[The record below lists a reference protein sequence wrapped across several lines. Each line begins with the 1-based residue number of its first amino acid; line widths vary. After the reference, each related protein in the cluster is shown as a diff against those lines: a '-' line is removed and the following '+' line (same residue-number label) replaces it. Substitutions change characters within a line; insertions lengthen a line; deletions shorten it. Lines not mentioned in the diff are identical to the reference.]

1 MPYQCHEH
9 EDLYLEQLGF
19 IKSFIDETN
28 CTNFVIIGD
37 FNANLRNT
45 GTNLFA
51 AHMTDF
57 CQENELIISSRV
69 ILPHD
74 TYTYVGHRDG
84 TSHFSWLDHVV
95 SSADFHK
102 SILDISVGYDTCD
115 EDHLPVTIDFDVNI
129 LPCLTDS
136 SNESVFKINWE
147 TVSEADLKYFFK
159 LTDKEFSNI
168 ELPVDALVCTD
179 LECHHDHHK
188 VMIETLYNNIISILK
203 DSSSHMCSMVNS
215 SRNRPGWTDYV
226 ADLYK
231 YSREAR
237 KLWLD
242 NGKPRQGYISDEYIR
257 SKAKFKY
264 ALRFISRNENLLR
277 KESLAKKLSN
287 LKSKDF
293 WKEIKLINNSKTSLP
308 CSIDNANS
316 PEDITK
322 FWEDHF
328 SKVFNCLPKV
338 SYDGEYSLNTSY
350 NTVKVCNSEIYDIIK
365 SLELNKACG
374 MDGIQ
379 AEHLKY
385 CSNKLIPLLSMCFSS
400 LFIHGFLPK
409 SLMSVIL
416 VPIIKN
422 KAGNVNSSDNYR
434 PIALASVLSKLVENI
449 ILNRV
454 EHLLSTNNNHFGF
467 KNTIERGHKPK

>member
-28 CTNFVIIGD
+28 CSNFVIIGD

-102 SILDISVGYDTCD
+102 SILNISVGYDICD

-136 SNESVFKINWE
+136 NNESVFKINWE

-237 KLWLD
+237 KLWVD
-242 NGKPRQGYISDEYIR
+242 NGKPRQGYISEEYIR
-257 SKAKFKY
+257 SKAMFKY
-264 ALRFISRNENLLR
+264 ALRLISRNENLLR

-316 PEDITK
+316 PEDITN
-322 FWEDHF
+322 F
-328 SKVFNCLPKV
+328 
-338 SYDGEYSLNTSY
+338 
-350 NTVKVCNSEIYDIIK
+350 
-365 SLELNKACG
+365 
-374 MDGIQ
+374 
-379 AEHLKY
+379 
-385 CSNKLIPLLSMCFSS
+385 
-400 LFIHGFLPK
+400 
-409 SLMSVIL
+409 
-416 VPIIKN
+416 
-422 KAGNVNSSDNYR
+422 
-434 PIALASVLSKLVENI
+434 
-449 ILNRV
+449 
-454 EHLLSTNNNHFGF
+454 
-467 KNTIERGHKPK
+467 